1 MNGRAIKEFSRIL
14 KKRGKLVIDEEKV
27 MPLDLIR
34 ELVEDS
40 GFRFSK
46 HLRKTIQVF
55 EKI

>member
-1 MNGRAIKEFSRIL
+1 M
-14 KKRGKLVIDEEKV
+14 VIDEENV

-34 ELVEDS
+34 ELVEDL

-46 HLRKTIQVF
+46 HLRKTIQIF